1 MSYSFRKSLL
11 KSCTDDL
18 EDGGC
23 VAAKRRVEKRSNP
36 HMMLVVGFAKR
47 NTARMAL
54 LMDGTAPYSVSSFE
68 LSLEDSYL

>member
-1 MSYSFRKSLL
+1 MSYNLRKSLL

-47 NTARMAL
+47 STRMAF